1 MLTDPASYR
10 IRVMGQ
16 VGAEW
21 SEWFGGVTITWDE
34 TNETTLFGQVLD
46 QAALCPARSSEQL
59 GAEKV
64 SHIMSDH
71 GERYRVALEYLLKE
85 REVST

>member
-21 SEWFGGVTITWDE
+21 SEWFGGVTITYDE

-46 QAALCPARSSEQL
+46 QAALYGILNKIQALGLTLLSVLREAPSCSELKRSP
-59 GAEKV
+59 
-64 SHIMSDH
+64 I
-71 GERYRVALEYLLKE
+71 
-85 REVST
+85 